1 MLDAA
6 LNIASQGFPVFPV
19 RLCRDACFRCDICK
33 APAKPHGFQ
42 DASLE
47 AEQIQGLW
55 KKYPGQL

>member
-33 APAKPHGFQ
+33 ALPVHMAFKTHR
-42 DASLE
+42 
-47 AEQIQGLW
+47 
-55 KKYPGQL
+55 